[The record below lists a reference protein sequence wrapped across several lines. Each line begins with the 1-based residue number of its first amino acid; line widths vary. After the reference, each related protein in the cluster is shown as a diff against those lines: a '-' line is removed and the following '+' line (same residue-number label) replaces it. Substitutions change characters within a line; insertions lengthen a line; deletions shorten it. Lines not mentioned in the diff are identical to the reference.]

1 MAELTIDLTYGT
13 ALFDAACEAGKKEQ
27 ILEEATEVLGIL
39 EQEPDLRAFINY
51 PAISAQDKKA
61 AVKNIFDGKICD
73 ELLNFI
79 YVLIDKRRT
88 MHFDKMIKV
97 YKKLA
102 DKESGVS
109 YGTVYS
115 VEPLS
120 EEHIAELEKDAS
132 KLFAANVKL
141 DNELDPKLIGG
152 VKLLVDGK
160 MIDASIRKKFSDL
173 KNSVRFDQGGMK

>member
-27 ILEEATEVLGIL
+27 ILEEANQVLAIF
-39 EQEPDLRAFINY
+39 EQEPDLSAFINY
-51 PAISAQDKKA
+51 PAISAQEKKA
-61 AVKNIFDGKICD
+61 VINNIFEGRICD

-79 YVLIDKRRT
+79 YILIDKRRT
-88 MHFDKMIKV
+88 MHFEKMIKV

-102 DKESGVS
+102 DKENGVS

-120 EEHIAELEKDAS
+120 VEHIAELEQEAS
-132 KLFAANVKL
+132 KLFASNVKL
-141 DNELDPKLIGG
+141 ANELDPKLMGG
-152 VKLLVDGK
+152 VKLLIDGR
-160 MIDASIRKKFSDL
+160 MIDMSIRKKFSDL
-173 KNSVRFDQGGMK
+173 KNSIRFDQGGTK